1 MKKTVLYTLL
11 FAVTV
16 AAGYFAWSRCFARRS
31 LVILS
36 TTDVHAKIDN
46 LPRLATA
53 AAMCR
58 DTVPTLLADAGDR
71 WTGNAFVDMAEEPRR
86 PVIDM
91 MNELGYDIA
100 TLGNH
105 EFDGGQAFL
114 GRMNSEACR
123 FDIVCA
129 NCLSDTVTFPQPA
142 PYRIIRRGGVRIG
155 VVGVVTNYDH
165 NDHPAGNDANFVGLT
180 FPDPQVT
187 AAKYAAE
194 LKGRCDVLV
203 LLSHMGDDMDA
214 ELARKC
220 GDYDLILCGHTHNMV
235 DTLING
241 TLLGQSGYGA
251 KHVGVTRIEMRGRR
265 IVGLDY
271 EVIPLADYDP
281 DPEFEKRVAAVYD
294 NESLNRPLG
303 ESKRILTRTGLAA
316 LETDAMRRRVD
327 ADVAF
332 YHYGGIRF
340 DSLPDR
346 AISTGMI
353 FSLEPFSSKLCTMDM
368 TPEQMRRMIIA
379 KYNDTDNP
387 KESHRVDIFSN
398 VPYKI
403 VTGADGEARD
413 VVFDGLAEG
422 RSYRVVMG
430 DYMYNNYKAVEA
442 ANAVC
447 GDILLT
453 EVLMDDLRENSPID
467 YSNERVQ
474 TVVKEGE

>member
-1 MKKTVLYTLL
+1 MKNVLLTALL
-11 FAVTV
+11 L
-16 AAGYFAWSRCFARRS
+16 AAMATACADRGERT

-36 TTDVHAKIDN
+36 TNDLHGKIQR
-46 LPRLATA
+46 LPQLATA
-53 AAMCR
+53 VGACR
-58 DTVPTLLADAGDR
+58 DTTDRVLLVDAGDR
-71 WTGNAFVDMAEEPRR
+71 WTGNAYVDRVAEPGR
-86 PVIDM
+86 PIVEL
-91 MNELGYDIA
+91 MNALRYDAA

-105 EFDGGQAFL
+105 EFDHGQAYL
-114 GRMNSEACR
+114 GGVIDSVAR
-123 FDIVCA
+123 FPILCA
-129 NCLSDTVTFPQPA
+129 NLVSDTCTFPAVA
-142 PYRIIRRGGVRIG
+142 PWRIVERAGVKVGI
-155 VVGVVTNYDH
+155 VGVVTNYEGPG
-165 NDHPAGNDANFVGLT
+165 HPAGNASSFAGLR
-180 FPDPQVT
+180 FPDPQQ
-187 AAKYAAE
+187 AAVAAADA
-194 LKGRCDVLV
+194 LRRRVDVLV

-303 ESKRILTRTGLAA
+303 ESKRILTRVGLAA
-316 LETDAMRRRVD
+316 WETDAMRRRAD

-387 KESHRVDIFSN
+387 KESHRVDLFSN

-413 VVFDGLAEG
+413 VVFEGLAEG

-474 TVVKEGE
+474 TVEGE